1 MVKGN
6 EKTWKK
12 EALLGYLHDFPDICE
27 KVIFY
32 KKSHLAVLMKL
43 CFKRFERQK
52 NKFKTVIKPLNNYQ
66 NCQITIKTFKDIPSH
81 TEYMERLKLNGNSS
95 FLSNNKHG
103 CSGPLVFKSGS
114 CRVRFS

>member
-1 MVKGN
+1 MMVKGN

-43 CFKRFERQK
+43 CFKRFER
-52 NKFKTVIKPLNNYQ
+52 
-66 NCQITIKTFKDIPSH
+66 
-81 TEYMERLKLNGNSS
+81 
-95 FLSNNKHG
+95 
-103 CSGPLVFKSGS
+103 
-114 CRVRFS
+114 